1 MFGIPVLQA
10 TGVGRARA
18 VEVGTLLGLVVL
30 SGCGP
35 ATSPAANVPASAA
48 NAVSGASGAAAPA
61 AQRPAVEPQK
71 VSVRLDWIPHAAQA
85 PLHLAMDRGWFTERG
100 LDVDL
105 QDGNGSVV
113 TVQTVGA
120 GKFDIGH
127 ANLASMAIGREEG
140 LPVRSVAGIIRKSDM
155 GVLFS
160 EGAPY
165 RTPRDF
171 EGKQVI
177 YTSGSLETPFLD
189 AFFRNGGT
197 SSDRV
202 NLVSVDAAA
211 KVSTY
216 ASGRGDAVISTVPY
230 VYAITKQARSSSW
243 MLFDDYSLPLPGF
256 GLFTTEEVIKS
267 RPEMVRAFVETAV
280 RAWEY
285 TRGHPEEAADAMI
298 AQRPQ
303 ASLNRDVEVLGLEVF
318 RSFVDTERTRGKAIG
333 WQSEDDWADTVRA
346 LREAGVIKEGGRPA
360 DFFTNDFVPNG

>member
-1 MFGIPVLQA
+1 MCGIPDLRAV
-10 TGVGRARA
+10 GVRRARA
-18 VEVGTLLGLVVL
+18 VGVGTLLGLFVL
-30 SGCGP
+30 SGCAP
-35 ATSPAANVPASAA
+35 AASPAATGPAG
-48 NAVSGASGAAAPA
+48 VASSPGGAAAPA
-61 AQRPAVEPQK
+61 ARQPAAQPQK

-113 TVQTVGA
+113 AVQTVGA
-120 GKFDIGH
+120 GKFDMGH

-140 LPVRSVAGIIRKSDM
+140 LPVRSVAGFIRKSDM

-165 RTPRDF
+165 RTPKDF

-211 KVSTY
+211 KVSSY

-230 VYAITKQARSSSW
+230 VYAITKQTRSSSW

-256 GLFTTEEVIKS
+256 GLFTTDEVIKS

-285 TRGHPEEAADAMI
+285 TRSHPEEAADAMI

-318 RSFVDTERTRGKAIG
+318 RSFLDTERTRGKAIG
-333 WQSEDDWADTVRA
+333 WQSEEDWADTVRA
-346 LREAGVIKEGGRPA
+346 LREAAVIKDAARPA